1 MDEAARRAHALG
13 RKGEE
18 IAARDLAARGFE
30 ILERN
35 VRLPAA
41 EIDLVARDRH
51 GLVFVEVKTRSSARH
66 GAPYQA
72 VNDGKRARMEQAALD
87 YIAARQLGEVDF
99 RLGVMSVLLA
109 RDGRLLGV
117 EWIEEA

>member
-18 IAARDLAARGFE
+18 IAARELAARGFE
-30 ILERN
+30 VLERN

-66 GAPYQA
+66 GAPYEA
-72 VNDGKRARMEQAALD
+72 VHDGKRARMEEAALD

-99 RLGVMSVLLA
+99 RLGVVSVLLGN
-109 RDGRLLGV
+109 DGRLLGV
-117 EWIEEA
+117 EWIDEA